1 MKKAW
6 SEWVLPAVALIMFG
20 VMIGIGI
27 SGFILGYAG
36 AEGSDGFIHEC
47 WVLCQPE
54 SGVYVRRRP
63 GTQSEAVAIVSCG
76 TSLRTYQEERGTF
89 MKIVE
94 LPAEETEGW
103 ICQRYIV
110 WTEPEEVNQERAI
123 VAEGRVAARKWI
135 EGPVARWIQPGE
147 TVTVYWMSS
156 EWAVTDRG
164 YIRSDYIE

>member
-47 WVLCQPE
+47 WVLCQPD

-76 TSLRTYQEERGTF
+76 TSLRTYQWSWRRRKRKDGF
-89 MKIVE
+89 VSGISH
-94 LPAEETEGW
+94 
-103 ICQRYIV
+103 
-110 WTEPEEVNQERAI
+110 
-123 VAEGRVAARKWI
+123 GRSR
-135 EGPVARWIQPGE
+135 R
-147 TVTVYWMSS
+147 
-156 EWAVTDRG
+156 R
-164 YIRSDYIE
+164 